1 MSTPSA
7 QAAINRRERLLDVI
21 RVIVK
26 MRGESQ
32 DVPAR
37 RHDDPGFVET
47 FGQDPHVH
55 VGDPGGARRKPR
67 PRPPRA
73 RLVGSARFQGEEW
86 RAVVLCRNL
95 ESLTGSLPRF
105 AVLRFRA

>member
-7 QAAINRRERLLDVI
+7 WAAINRRERLLDVI

-55 VGDPGGARRKPR
+55 VGDPGGDDRGARGVVRGRQDFGVSFAQPLDQKIGE
-67 PRPPRA
+67 
-73 RLVGSARFQGEEW
+73 RLVSRED
-86 RAVVLCRNL
+86 RPTSSR
-95 ESLTGSLPRF
+95 SR
-105 AVLRFRA
+105 